1 MLSSQPRLGVLCRT
15 ETFLGR
21 SIMAEDEKE
30 PRSPQEELQDF
41 LKNKLGGDVFTFPL
55 NLGGAPAEAEEASTE
70 PLVDAETRR
79 EQLRFDLTPREVKAH
94 LDRFVIGQE
103 AAKKTLAVA
112 ICDHYNHVRSLQD
125 RADEAEADGAE
136 GNTVDYVKQ
145 NVVLL
150 GPTGVG
156 KTYLIR
162 TLAHMIG
169 VPFVKADVTKFSETG
184 YVGGDVDDLVR
195 ELVRAADGDVEL
207 AEYGIVFLDEVD
219 KIATVPNTT
228 GRDASG
234 RGVQTGLLKLLEDT
248 DVPARSPQDFSA
260 QFQDMMQLRQGKKA
274 KRTISTKHIL
284 FVASGAF
291 SGLAEI
297 IEKRQRERSIGFG
310 SAKPT
315 SEGAKET
322 LAAAITKDFIEF
334 GFEPEFIGRLPIR
347 VSLNEL
353 SVDDLFE
360 ILTSS
365 EGSIVRQYEENFQ
378 GYGIEVGFDS
388 EALRVVALRASEE
401 KTGARGLMT
410 VLESALREFKFH
422 LPGTGV
428 RQLAVTKELVENPG
442 KVLAELQSDPATN
455 LQAFVALGVRR
466 FEREFEI
473 EHAVRLELDDSAVA
487 MACAV
492 AQELKL
498 TVCEH
503 LKNTFRPHADFLKQ
517 IAERTGRKRFPV
529 TPQILS
535 RPGEGVECWLRDE
548 PSSQPG

>member
-1 MLSSQPRLGVLCRT
+1 MS
-15 ETFLGR
+15 
-21 SIMAEDEKE
+21 DEESDKDSGKE
-30 PRSPQEELQDF
+30 KGPRSPQEELQAF
-41 LKNKLGGDVFTFPL
+41 LKDKLGSDVFAFPL
-55 NLGGAPAEAEEASTE
+55 NLGGAPGQAEEPSTE
-70 PLVDAETRR
+70 PLVDDEKRR
-79 EQLRFDLTPREVKAH
+79 EQLQFGLTPREVKAH

-112 ICDHYNHVRSLQD
+112 ICDHYNHVRRLQK
-125 RADEAEADGAE
+125 ESADGGGGE
-136 GNTVDYVKQ
+136 QVDYVKQ
-145 NVVLL
+145 NVILS

-162 TLAHMIG
+162 TLAQLIG

-219 KIATVPNTT
+219 KIASVPNTV

-260 QFQDMMQLRQGKKA
+260 QFQDMMQMRQGKKA

-297 IEKRQRERSIGFG
+297 IEKRLRERSIGFG
-310 SAKPT
+310 STKPA
-315 SEGAKET
+315 SAGSVEET
-322 LAAAITKDFIEF
+322 FAAATTRDFIEF

-353 SVDDLFE
+353 SVDDLFQ

-365 EGSIVRQYEENFQ
+365 EGSIVRQYEENFR
-378 GYGIEVGFDS
+378 GYGIDAGF
-388 EALRVVALRASEE
+388 EPAALRLVALRASEE

-410 VLESALREFKFH
+410 VLESALRDFKFD
-422 LPGTGV
+422 LPGTGAGT
-428 RQLAVTKELVENPG
+428 LAITRKLIEDPTATLTEL
-442 KVLAELQSDPATN
+442 KTDPAVN
-455 LQAFVALGVRR
+455 QQAYVALGVRR
-466 FEREFEI
+466 FEREFEL
-473 EHAVRLELDDSAVA
+473 EHNVRLELDDSAVV

-492 AQELKL
+492 AGELAIP
-498 TVCEH
+498 VREH
-503 LKNTFRPHADFLKQ
+503 LSNTFKPHADFLKE
-517 IAERTGRKRFPV
+517 IGERTDRRVFPV
-529 TPQILS
+529 TPQILT
-535 RPGEGVECWLRDE
+535 RPGEGAKVWLQE
-548 PSSQPG
+548 NKSAEE